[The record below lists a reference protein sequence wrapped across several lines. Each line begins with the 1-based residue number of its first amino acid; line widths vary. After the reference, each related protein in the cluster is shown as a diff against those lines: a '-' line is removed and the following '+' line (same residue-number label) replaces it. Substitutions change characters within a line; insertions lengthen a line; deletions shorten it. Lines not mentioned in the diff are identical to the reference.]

1 MLRAMKRCAPAAWL
15 FFLLCSSS
23 CSDSS
28 SGSPSGAS
36 TESPGVR
43 SVGRV
48 DTSDEAALRFA
59 WSGSGLV
66 ATVSG
71 TAISATLGNEG
82 TAEPVYFQPVIDG
95 TPGTRVAVSGGAQN
109 VALGTGLADG
119 DHLVELYRET
129 EGRYGNSVFS
139 GFTDGTLKAPPAPAS
154 RSIEI
159 VGDSISAGYGN
170 LGSEEHPNYG
180 EDPNGGCTFST
191 ETESAYN
198 TYGMIAARRLDAEAT
213 VVAVSGWGAYRSN
226 GNDTTAVLS
235 RVYGN
240 TLGLNATPA
249 WAFERPADV
258 VVVNLGTND
267 FASGDPGETEFKTAY
282 SSLLTTIREKHPD
295 AYVFCMIGPLLY
307 GTGLSQATA
316 RTQAIVDE
324 RRAAG
329 DARIELLNFG
339 QQNASLGT
347 GCSWHPNVTVQTEMA
362 QRLVAAI
369 QTALG
374 W

>member
-1 MLRAMKRCAPAAWL
+1 
-15 FFLLCSSS
+15 
-23 CSDSS
+23 
-28 SGSPSGAS
+28 
-36 TESPGVR
+36 VR
-43 SVGRV
+43 SVGRA
-48 DTSDEAALRFA
+48 DTSDEALLRFA
-59 WSGSGLV
+59 WSGSGFV

-71 TAISATLGNEG
+71 TAISLTLGNEG
-82 TAEPVYFQPVIDG
+82 TSEPVYYQPVIDG
-95 TPGTRVAVSGGAQN
+95 TPGTRFAVSGGEQTI
-109 VALGTGLADG
+109 ALGTGLTDG
-119 DHLVELYRET
+119 DHRVELYRET

-139 GFTDGTLKAPPAPAS
+139 GFTEGTLKSPPAGPD

-159 VGDSISAGYGN
+159 VGDSISAGFGN
-170 LGSEEHPNYG
+170 LGSEEHPSYG
-180 EDPNGGCTFST
+180 EDPNGGCMFST

-198 TYGMIAARRLDAEAT
+198 TYGMIAARRLGAEST

-226 GNDTTAVLS
+226 GNDITAVLS
-235 RVYGN
+235 SVYEN
-240 TLGLNATPA
+240 TLGLRATPA
-249 WAFERPADV
+249 WSFERPADV

-267 FASGDPGETEFKTAY
+267 FATGDPGETEFKTAY
-282 SSLLTTIREKHPD
+282 ASLVATIREKHPE

-307 GTGLSQATA
+307 GAGLSQATA
-316 RTQAIVDE
+316 YTQAIIDE

-329 DARIELLNFG
+329 DSRIELLNFG

-362 QRLVAAI
+362 DRLVAAI

>member
-1 MLRAMKRCAPAAWL
+1 MKRCERAGSLLVILCAACGSEGAAASAGDEPAIVAVGRADASDPAA
-15 FFLLCSSS
+15 
-23 CSDSS
+23 
-28 SGSPSGAS
+28 
-36 TESPGVR
+36 V
-43 SVGRV
+43 
-48 DTSDEAALRFA
+48 RFA
-59 WSGSGLV
+59 WSGSGFV

-71 TAISATLGNEG
+71 TAISLRLGSQG

-95 TPGTRVAVSGGAQN
+95 TPGERFSVSGAEQTVSIGS
-109 VALGTGLADG
+109 ALGDG
-119 DHLVELYRET
+119 EHRVELYRET
-129 EGRYGNSVFS
+129 EGRYGNSVFF
-139 GFTDGTLKAPPAPAS
+139 GFSEGTLKVPPASPD

-159 VGDSISAGYGN
+159 VGDSISAGFGN

-180 EDPNGGCTFST
+180 EDPNGGCAFST

-198 TYGMIAARRLDAEAT
+198 TYGMIAARRLGASST

-235 RVYGN
+235 KVYPN
-240 TLGLNATPA
+240 TLGLLAAPA
-249 WAFERPADV
+249 WSFDERADV

-267 FASGDPGETEFKTAY
+267 FATGDPGEAEFKTAY
-282 SSLLTTIREKHPD
+282 SSLIATIREKHPE
-295 AYVFCMIGPLLY
+295 AWIFCMIGPLLY
-307 GTGLSQATA
+307 STGLSQATA
-316 RTQAIVDE
+316 YTTAIVDD
-324 RRAAG
+324 RHAAG
-329 DARIELLNFG
+329 DSRIELLNFG

-362 QRLVAAI
+362 DRLVTAI

>member
-1 MLRAMKRCAPAAWL
+1 MTWWKPVASL
-15 FFLLCSSS
+15 FFVLGTSS
-23 CSDSS
+23 CSDSGSDSASGTS
-28 SGSPSGAS
+28 SDSPF
-36 TESPGVR
+36 VR
-43 SVGRV
+43 SVGRA

-59 WSGSGLV
+59 WSGSGFV
-66 ATVSG
+66 ATVAGS
-71 TAISATLGNEG
+71 AISVTLGNEG
-82 TAEPVYFQPVIDG
+82 TAESVYFQPVIDG
-95 TPGTRVAVSGGAQN
+95 TPGTRFAVSGGART
-109 VALGTGLADG
+109 VELGTGLAGG

-139 GFTDGTLKAPPAPAS
+139 GFTEGTLKAPPTGAR

-159 VGDSISAGYGN
+159 VGDSISAGFGN

-180 EDPNGGCTFST
+180 EDPNGGCMFST

-198 TYGMIAARRLDAEAT
+198 TYGMIAARRLDAEST

-240 TLGLNATPA
+240 ALGLNATPA
-249 WAFERPADV
+249 WSFERPADV

-267 FASGDPGETEFKTAY
+267 FATGDPGETEFKTAY
-282 SSLLTTIREKHPD
+282 ASLLATIREKHPE
-295 AYVFCMIGPLLY
+295 AFIFCMIGPLLY
-307 GTGLSQATA
+307 GTGLSQATTYQTA
-316 RTQAIVDE
+316 VVDE

-329 DARIELLNFG
+329 DTRIELLNFG

-347 GCSWHPNVTVQTEMA
+347 GCSWHPNVIVQTEMA
-362 QRLVAAI
+362 DRLVAAI